1 MRKSL
6 RKNDEL
12 RNIELKTGVNKY
24 ADGSCLITCGD
35 TQVMCTATIEPK
47 VPLFLKHSGQGWV
60 TAEYG
65 MLPGSCTTR
74 VDRDKAKQG
83 GRTAEIQRLIGRSLR
98 SVVDLQ
104 KLGERQVIIDCDV
117 IQADGGTRTASI
129 TGGYIALYIALK
141 KLQQKQRWT
150 TSPILDMVAGI
161 SCGIV
166 NGEVLLDLD
175 YEEDSNAETDS
186 NFVMTESGGIV
197 EIQGTAEKIPFTENE
212 LTKLITTA
220 KAGLTTIFEKQ
231 KEAIQK
237 IDEELEAEKQA
248 RLEAR
253 LAMAAEIEEKKL
265 KKALKKEINGNTLAE
280 PTLKPVKMM
289 KNSSKKKT
297 SKKVLDENGDI
308 NGNIAD
314 NAEV

>member
-12 RNIELKTGVNKY
+12 RNMELQVNVNKY
-24 ADGSCLITCGD
+24 ADGSCLITCGG
-35 TQVMCTATIEPK
+35 TKVMCTATIEAK
-47 VPLFLKHSGQGWV
+47 VPLFLKHSGKGWV

-65 MLPGSCTTR
+65 MLPASCQTR
-74 VDRDKAKQG
+74 VEREKSRTG

-98 SVVDLQ
+98 SVVDLD
-104 KLGERQVIIDCDV
+104 KLGERQIIIDCDV

-129 TGGYIALYIALK
+129 TGGYIALYMALK
-141 KLQQKQRWT
+141 KLQEKQRWT
-150 TSPILDMVAGI
+150 TLPLVDMVAAI
-161 SCGIV
+161 SCGIIG
-166 NGEVLLDLD
+166 GEILLDLD

-212 LTKLITTA
+212 FVKLLTTA
-220 KAGLTTIFEKQ
+220 KTALKTIFEKQ
-231 KEAIQK
+231 KEAIRQ
-237 IDEELEAEKQA
+237 IDEQFEKNRQE

-253 LAMAAEIEEKKL
+253 LISAGINTITKTRKKIL
-265 KKALKKEINGNTLAE
+265 SDDENKNIASSTTSKN
-280 PTLKPVKMM
+280 
-289 KNSSKKKT
+289 KNS

-308 NGNIAD
+308 NGNVA
-314 NAEV
+314 